1 MRAIGIRP
9 GEGRTVAFVAGL
21 FAALEV
27 GRGFGEIGVDTL
39 VVSKIGARRRSPTCS
54 SGSGRSASI
63 TALAYGAALG
73 RVPRIPLARRRCSA
87 APP

>member
-21 FAALEV
+21 FAALEI

-39 VVSKIGARRRSPTCS
+39 VVSKIGPGSLPTCS
-54 SGSGRSASI
+54 SGSGRSA
-63 TALAYGAALG
+63 
-73 RVPRIPLARRRCSA
+73 
-87 APP
+87 